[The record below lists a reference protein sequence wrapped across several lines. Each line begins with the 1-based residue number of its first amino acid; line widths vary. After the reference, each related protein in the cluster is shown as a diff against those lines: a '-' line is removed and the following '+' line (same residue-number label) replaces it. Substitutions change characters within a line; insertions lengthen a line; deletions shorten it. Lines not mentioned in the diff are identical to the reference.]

1 MLPVVYVS
9 LPRII
14 RFPKR
19 GITIVIRI
27 IKAQLILH
35 QMTNANNRISL
46 SLKPNIPGKKSLAF
60 LFEEINAFNRK
71 LKPENTVSRKKRNAE
86 SLLFSLY

>member
-1 MLPVVYVS
+1 MSFCHY
-9 LPRII
+9 
-14 RFPKR
+14 FDK
-19 GITIVIRI
+19 
-27 IKAQLILH
+27 
-35 QMTNANNRISL
+35 NNQSTADFT
-46 SLKPNIPGKKSLAF
+46 PNDKCKQQNKSFFEAKYIPGKKSLAF